1 MRFTLS
7 WLKDYVD
14 FDASPEELAERLTMS
29 GLEVETLEYLGKGLE
44 EIVIAQ
50 ILDLSPHPNAPKLLL
65 CVVSDGTNNYKIVC
79 GAKNMGVSDKVALAK
94 PGTRLPKSVKFPEGI
109 TIESSRIRGELS
121 EGMLCSEIELG
132 IGDYDEG
139 IIVLPEPSEVGST
152 IVKPL
157 GLDDV
162 VLEIGVTPNRPD
174 CLSVIGIA
182 REVAAAFGSEVKYP
196 KFRLLEDGDEI
207 DRLAAVDVLDS
218 EGCPRYSCRVI
229 TDVNIAPSP
238 NWLKTRLEN
247 SGIRSIN
254 NIVDVTNFVLLEWGQ
269 PLHAFDYDLMEG
281 HKIIVRS
288 ANEGEVIQT
297 LDGLERALTNEDLL
311 ICDAS
316 KPIAIAGVMGGASTE
331 VSYTTRNILLE
342 SAFFSPVRVRRTSRR
357 TNLKSESS
365 YRFERQV
372 DINGVIKALDR
383 ASELMR
389 ELAGGAVSSGAI
401 DVYPSPVSRRKIKL
415 SAKGLNDLLGTEI
428 KPDEIR
434 KIMER
439 LDIEGKAA
447 KGEEL
452 TFMIPTFRVDITREV
467 DLIEELARHYGY
479 NKIPTT
485 LPSVVM
491 KTEGLKIEKIIE
503 NRIKQILTSYG
514 FLEVINYSFD
524 DPEYLGLF
532 NYTKPLQ
539 ILNPLSNEG
548 SVLRTSLFSGL
559 MRNVSLNLNRQINDI
574 RVFEIGRVYI
584 PEGNGLPKE
593 ITKIVV
599 AATGERQEELWE
611 KAEFDFY
618 DLKGVLERIF
628 ELHSLTKRLRFEQ
641 TRQVGFL
648 HPGKS
653 SRVLIQHE
661 EIGFLGQ
668 LHPELLEKMDIS
680 QRVYV
685 FEINLDKLA
694 GYYIGEELQFR
705 PIPRFPFV
713 RRDIAIVVDE
723 ELPAGDIVGEI
734 RRVESELIEDIGVF
748 DVFKGGAVEKGKKSV
763 AVSMILRATD
773 KTLTDEDVNE
783 LQAKALERLNLA
795 FGAELR
801 KI

>member
-29 GLEVETLEYLGKGLE
+29 GLEVESLEYLGKGLE
-44 EIVIAQ
+44 EIVVAQ
-50 ILDLSPHPNAPKLLL
+50 ILTISPHPNAPKLLL

-79 GAKNMGVSDKVALAK
+79 GAKNMGVNDKVALAK

-109 TIESSRIRGELS
+109 TIESTGIRGELS
-121 EGMLCSEIELG
+121 EGMLCSEVELG
-132 IGDYDEG
+132 IGEYDEG
-139 IIVLPEPSEVGST
+139 IIVLPEPSEVGSS

-162 VLEIGVTPNRPD
+162 VLEIGVPPNRPD

-182 REVAAAFGSEVKYP
+182 REVAAAFGSELKYP
-196 KFRLLEDGDEI
+196 KFRLLEDGDDI

-229 TDVNIAPSP
+229 TNVNIAPSP

-254 NIVDVTNFVLLEWGQ
+254 NIVDATNFVLLEWGQ
-269 PLHAFDYDLMEG
+269 PLHAFDYDLIEG

-288 ANEGEVIQT
+288 ANEGEVIET
-297 LDGLERALTNEDLL
+297 LDGLERVLTNEDLL
-311 ICDAS
+311 ICDAT
-316 KPIAIAGVMGGASTE
+316 KPIAIAGVMGGAGTE
-331 VSYTTRNILLE
+331 VSYTTRKILLE
-342 SAFFSPVRVRRTSRR
+342 SAFFSPVRVRRTSKR

-389 ELAGGAVSSGAI
+389 GLAGGAISSGAI
-401 DVYPSPVSRRKIKL
+401 DVYPSPVSRREIKL
-415 SAKGLNDLLGTEI
+415 SAKGLNNLLGTEI
-428 KPDEIR
+428 KPDEIK

-439 LDIEGKAA
+439 LDIEGRAA

-532 NYTKPLQ
+532 NSTQPLE

-628 ELHSLTKRLRFEQ
+628 ELHSLAKRLRFEQ
-641 TRQVGFL
+641 TKQVGFL

-653 SRVLIQHE
+653 SRVLIQDE

-668 LHPELLEKMDIS
+668 LHPEILEKMDIS

-694 GYYIGEELQFR
+694 GYYIREELQFR

-723 ELPAGDIVGEI
+723 ELPVGDIVGEI

-773 KTLTDEDVNE
+773 KTLTDEDANE

>member
-29 GLEVETLEYLGKGLE
+29 GLEVESLEYLGKGLE
-44 EIVIAQ
+44 EIVVAQ
-50 ILDLSPHPNAPKLLL
+50 ILTISPHPNAPKLLL

-79 GAKNMGVSDKVALAK
+79 GAKNMGVNDKVALAK

-109 TIESSRIRGELS
+109 TIESTGIRGELS
-121 EGMLCSEIELG
+121 EGMLCSEVELG
-132 IGDYDEG
+132 IGEYDEG
-139 IIVLPEPSEVGST
+139 IIVLPEPSEVGSS

-162 VLEIGVTPNRPD
+162 VLEIGVPPNRPD

-182 REVAAAFGSEVKYP
+182 REVAAAFGSELKYP
-196 KFRLLEDGDEI
+196 KFRLLEDGDDI

-229 TDVNIAPSP
+229 TNVNIAPSP

-254 NIVDVTNFVLLEWGQ
+254 NIVDVANFVLLEWGQ
-269 PLHAFDYDLMEG
+269 PLHAFDYDLIEG

-288 ANEGEVIQT
+288 ANEGEVIET
-297 LDGLERALTNEDLL
+297 LDGLERVLTNEDLL
-311 ICDAS
+311 ICDAT
-316 KPIAIAGVMGGASTE
+316 KPIAIAGVMGGAGTE
-331 VSYTTRNILLE
+331 VSYTTRKILLE
-342 SAFFSPVRVRRTSRR
+342 SAFFSPVRVRRTSKR

-389 ELAGGAVSSGAI
+389 GLAGGAISSGAI
-401 DVYPSPVSRRKIKL
+401 DVYPSPVSRREIKL
-415 SAKGLNDLLGTEI
+415 SAKGLNNLLGTEI
-428 KPDEIR
+428 KPDEIK

-439 LDIEGKAA
+439 LDIEGRAA

-532 NYTKPLQ
+532 NSTQPLE

-628 ELHSLTKRLRFEQ
+628 ELHSLAKRLRFEQ
-641 TRQVGFL
+641 TKQVGFL

-653 SRVLIQHE
+653 SRVLIQDE

-668 LHPELLEKMDIS
+668 LHPEILEKMDIS

-694 GYYIGEELQFR
+694 GYYIREELQFR

-723 ELPAGDIVGEI
+723 ELPVGDIVGEI

-773 KTLTDEDVNE
+773 KTLTDEDANE